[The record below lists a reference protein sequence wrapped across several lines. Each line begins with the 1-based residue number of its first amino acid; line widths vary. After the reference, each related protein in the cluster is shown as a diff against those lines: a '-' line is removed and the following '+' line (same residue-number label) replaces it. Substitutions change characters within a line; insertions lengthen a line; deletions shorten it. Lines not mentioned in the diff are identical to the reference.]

1 MKLSLSYATILTF
14 LIASIALSADNQPQ
28 SGSNLGNVKGG
39 DFKKAHGIIDAK
51 CTKCHSKEKI
61 DAAISSGKDMAKIQK
76 EMEKRGAALNSKER
90 DVLGIYWK
98 QATPLK

>member
-1 MKLSLSYATILTF
+1 MKYRLSISIILT
-14 LIASIALSADNQPQ
+14 LLTAGIALSEVSQPP

-61 DAAISSGKDMAKIQK
+61 DTAITSGKDMLNIQK
-76 EMEKRGAALNSKER
+76 EMEKRGATLNSKER